1 MPAGGALTEVTT
13 LLAERHPKHAET
25 ISYLGGKCT
34 GRASR
39 YRCRHA
45 RLCARAPALT
55 SLKRQS
61 TSVANKVLA
70 NPFSL
75 LCQSRQHEGVPPS
88 NPGGREGAA
97 GLRERQ
103 THLFKIFMLMN

>member
-1 MPAGGALTEVTT
+1 MRTDASVNEP
-13 LLAERHPKHAET
+13 ET
-25 ISYLGGKCT
+25 AIDQ
-34 GRASR
+34 
-39 YRCRHA
+39 CR
-45 RLCARAPALT
+45 
-55 SLKRQS
+55 QQ
-61 TSVANKVLA
+61 VLA

-103 THLFKIFMLMN
+103 TLPALKFLR